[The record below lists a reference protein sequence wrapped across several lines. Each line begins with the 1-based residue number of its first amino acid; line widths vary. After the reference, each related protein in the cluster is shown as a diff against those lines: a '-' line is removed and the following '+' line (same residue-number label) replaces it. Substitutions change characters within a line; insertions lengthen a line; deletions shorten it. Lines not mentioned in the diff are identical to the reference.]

1 MRDAYQLRSLNC
13 RHKTTENL
21 TMKTT
26 AFALLAMAATAVDHV
41 TFRPGAVVSGF
52 LPIRSEAD
60 IGPLMQMLREAF
72 A

>member
-26 AFALLAMAATAVDHV
+26 AFALLAMAATATASLDLTPDNWDAETAGKTV
-41 TFRPGAVVSGF
+41 FIKF
-52 LPIRSEAD
+52 LAPW
-60 IGPLMQMLREAF
+60 
-72 A
+72 